1 MSIESTND
9 ESGGAPSNPSGAL
22 PGDPRYG
29 LNEQQ
34 LEDYY
39 RAQSSSWIVHATL
52 RGDGGLEAT
61 DALMAEHLDYLR
73 AAADRIRFAGPT
85 VDTDG
90 TTRVGSIWLID
101 ADSREAAEE
110 WVAAEPFS
118 AADAF
123 GSVNFTRWS
132 SSMEI
137 RQRDYDRTEGW
148 HQFAIT
154 AWDGPDGR
162 TRRDVVADAHHTFQ
176 ASVMDRYVARGPMF
190 TDDGSQMIGSFMIV
204 EFPDQAACDAFWAA
218 EPLNTGGVFAEV
230 RFDSWRY
237 GAAFG

>member
-1 MSIESTND
+1 VNIESSKNASVGDPT
-9 ESGGAPSNPSGAL
+9 NPSGAL

-29 LNEQQ
+29 LNEEQ

-39 RAQSSSWIVHATL
+39 RAQSSSWIVHASL
-52 RGDGGLEAT
+52 RGEGGLEAT
-61 DALMAEHLDYLR
+61 EAVMVEHLDYLR
-73 AAADRIRFAGPT
+73 ASADRIRFAGPT
-85 VDTDG
+85 IDTDG

-101 ADSREAAEE
+101 ADSREAAEQ
-110 WVAAEPFS
+110 WVAEEPFS

-123 GSVNFTRWS
+123 GSVKFTRWS

-137 RQRDYDRTEGW
+137 RQRDYARTEGW
-148 HQFAIT
+148 RQFAIT

-162 TRRDVVADAHHTFQ
+162 ARRDAAADAHHAFQ

-204 EFPDQAACDAFWAA
+204 EFPDQAACDTFWAG
-218 EPLNTGGVFAEV
+218 EPLNTGGVFSEV
-230 RFDSWRY
+230 RFDPWRY